1 MTDNEQID
9 EMMYAA
15 EIEQQRHEE
24 KPEEDKMT
32 AKESSDRIKE
42 TIAEYE
48 AYRRRMKNGADANCA
63 DEYKQDCRDYERQ
76 IHDLYQRR
84 DV

>member
-1 MTDNEQID
+1 
-9 EMMYAA
+9 
-15 EIEQQRHEE
+15 
-24 KPEEDKMT
+24 MT

-48 AYRRRMKNGADANCA
+48 AYRRRMKNGSDANCA
-63 DEYKQDCRDYERQ
+63 DEYKQDCRDYERR
-76 IHDLYQRR
+76 IHDLYQRK

>member
-1 MTDNEQID
+1 
-9 EMMYAA
+9 
-15 EIEQQRHEE
+15 
-24 KPEEDKMT
+24 MT
-32 AKESSDRIKE
+32 AKESNDRIKE

-48 AYRRRMKNGADANCA
+48 AYRRRMKNGAEANCA